1 MATDPYLDDEQDAG
15 GGFNPMEFLRRFLR
29 RKWLF
34 LIPFVICL
42 GMAYVAIKTM
52 KPIYFASGQLRVTQ
66 ERSTARTLDES
77 QPRYSRSKDEDR
89 ETMTLISNIVT
100 SPKFL
105 ETIVRQLELQFKVP
119 AEAAGGAVTP
129 GSRAEERAVILQT
142 RRLENWIRVENDE
155 QHIFRIGVRNNDPD
169 LAYRV
174 LVTVLDRF
182 LEEEQ
187 ASRLQRTETTLDF
200 LDEQRQIYAGNLRE
214 AQQALTR
221 FQQSMLS
228 STLAGNPV
236 NEQNLA
242 LGETLLGER
251 RLQAEDFREE
261 ELAPQLAA
269 ARRVLPSVEQLAAA
283 LRNDPEVSTL
293 VRELASLVGTLLN
306 DELTGRGNV
315 AETQNALGT
324 KRLTLDTT
332 LRGRISE
339 EHPVLSVTDR
349 QTVSLYLNSLF
360 YVEAIENTAA
370 QLTRQLRDYR
380 NFITRQPE
388 QAATLGQLQREVEL
402 AQELLQNIEQDI
414 TRQNLSRAAS
424 MSNIGY
430 NIVMHRDPA
439 YPEWP
444 IEPDKKKLA
453 MMGFALALAL
463 GVGMVLLA
471 EMMDRSF
478 KSVAQIEQV
487 LGVKILGTLP
497 VITDGPFK
505 GIHQRKI
512 LRWALIIVVILG
524 LAAAGLL
531 WLYPRL
537 SG

>member
-1 MATDPYLDDEQDAG
+1 
-15 GGFNPMEFLRRFLR
+15 
-29 RKWLF
+29 
-34 LIPFVICL
+34 
-42 GMAYVAIKTM
+42 
-52 KPIYFASGQLRVTQ
+52 
-66 ERSTARTLDES
+66 
-77 QPRYSRSKDEDR
+77 
-89 ETMTLISNIVT
+89 
-100 SPKFL
+100 
-105 ETIVRQLELQFKVP
+105 
-119 AEAAGGAVTP
+119 
-129 GSRAEERAVILQT
+129 
-142 RRLENWIRVENDE
+142 
-155 QHIFRIGVRNNDPD
+155 
-169 LAYRV
+169 
-174 LVTVLDRF
+174 
-182 LEEEQ
+182 
-187 ASRLQRTETTLDF
+187 
-200 LDEQRQIYAGNLRE
+200 
-214 AQQALTR
+214 
-221 FQQSMLS
+221 
-228 STLAGNPV
+228 
-236 NEQNLA
+236 
-242 LGETLLGER
+242 
-251 RLQAEDFREE
+251 
-261 ELAPQLAA
+261 
-269 ARRVLPSVEQLAAA
+269 
-283 LRNDPEVSTL
+283 
-293 VRELASLVGTLLN
+293 
-306 DELTGRGNV
+306 
-315 AETQNALGT
+315 
-324 KRLTLDTT
+324 
-332 LRGRISE
+332 
-339 EHPVLSVTDR
+339 
-349 QTVSLYLNSLF
+349 
-360 YVEAIENTAA
+360 VEAIENTAA
-370 QLTRQLRDYR
+370 QLMRQVRDYR